1 MSLSINQQIAAS
13 RMLNLEELIE
23 LNTFIVSRI
32 KEKRSYQSRLVKRK
46 LFEGARV
53 SFENKGLTISGEVTK
68 VMRKFALVKAGSDVW
83 RVPMSM
89 LTVKQDETRAT

>member
-23 LNTFIVSRI
+23 LNNFIVSRI

-53 SFENKGLTISGEVTK
+53 SFENNAGLTVSGEVTK
-68 VMRKFALVKAGSDVW
+68 VMRKFAKVQVGSDTW

-89 LTVKQDETRAT
+89 LTVE